1 MVRPERRRTW
11 CHFGETAAR
20 PPQAASPPSRSIEEC
35 RGGCGWRM
43 PPASPAAACT
53 ASLAYATRSR
63 CTPRSHRHIS
73 RNRKRRTHLR
83 PPLSPSQSIARS
95 RLHHSARRHSR
106 HAAGLFLLRLLGN
119 HALCREQQTSHR
131 SGVLQRAAHDLGR
144 VDDTGLH
151 QVFELLSRG
160 VEAEGA
166 LVVLDLVDD
175 DVAFPSGVAR
185 DPAGWFLDRLA
196 DYADADLLVLAG
208 AHVLDRRRG
217 PDQRH
222 TTARHDA
229 FLDRRAG
236 RMQCILDTRLLLF
249 HLDLGRRADPNHRD
263 AADQL
268 GKTLLEFFAVVVRGG
283 LFDLGTNLLD
293 AALDIGLLARAVDN
307 RRVVL
312 VDHDPLGLAEVLK
325 RNALELDAEFFG
337 DHLAAREYPYILE
350 HRLAPITE
358 TGRLDRGACERAAN
372 LVDDQRRQRLALDVL
387 GEEQKGLAGLR
398 NRLEDGEQVLH
409 RGDLF
414 LVDQDVSVLE

>member
-11 CHFGETAAR
+11 CHCGETAAR

-106 HAAGLFLLRLLGN
+106 HAAGLLLLRLLGN

-144 VDDTGLH
+144 VDDAGLH
-151 QVFELLSRG
+151 QIFELLGRG

-222 TTARHDA
+222 ATARHDA
-229 FLDRRAG
+229 FLDRRAS
-236 RMQCILDTRLLLF
+236 RMQCILDARLLLF

-283 LFDLGTNLLD
+283 LFDLGTNLFD
-293 AALDIGLLARAVDN
+293 TAFDIGLLARPVDN
-307 RRVVL
+307 PCVVL
-312 VDHDPLGLAEVLK
+312 VGHDPPGPARVPQPECF
-325 RNALELDAEFFG
+325 ELYAEFFG
-337 DHLAAREYPYILE
+337 DHLATRQDPDILE

-372 LVDDQRRQRLALDVL
+372 LVDD
-387 GEEQKGLAGLR
+387 
-398 NRLEDGEQVLH
+398 
-409 RGDLF
+409 
-414 LVDQDVSVLE
+414 

>member
-106 HAAGLFLLRLLGN
+106 HAAGLLLLRLLGN

-131 SGVLQRAAHDLGR
+131 SGLL
-144 VDDTGLH
+144 

-175 DVAFPSGVAR
+175 DVAFPSGVAC
-185 DPAGWFLDRLA
+185 DPAGRFLDRLA

-217 PDQRH
+217 PYQRH

-236 RMQCILDTRLLLF
+236 RMQCILDARLLLF
-249 HLDLGRRADPNHRD
+249 HLDLGRRAD
-263 AADQL
+263 A
-268 GKTLLEFFAVVVRGG
+268 
-283 LFDLGTNLLD
+283 
-293 AALDIGLLARAVDN
+293 
-307 RRVVL
+307 
-312 VDHDPLGLAEVLK
+312 
-325 RNALELDAEFFG
+325 
-337 DHLAAREYPYILE
+337 
-350 HRLAPITE
+350 
-358 TGRLDRGACERAAN
+358 
-372 LVDDQRRQRLALDVL
+372 
-387 GEEQKGLAGLR
+387 
-398 NRLEDGEQVLH
+398 
-409 RGDLF
+409 
-414 LVDQDVSVLE
+414 